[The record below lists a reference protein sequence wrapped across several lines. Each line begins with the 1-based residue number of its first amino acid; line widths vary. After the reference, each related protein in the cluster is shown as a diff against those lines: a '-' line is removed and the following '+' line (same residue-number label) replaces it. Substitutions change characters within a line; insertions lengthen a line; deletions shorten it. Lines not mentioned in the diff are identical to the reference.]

1 MKTVLRWVIGIS
13 ALVQTGHH
21 YAMGWKSHMGST
33 LACLEKDWQEGGNE
47 AQQYDLDRFCCN
59 GCCGSIFSQAIFE
72 NKSPSFIEHLIVC
85 GAQVQHNKTYTVTEY
100 RNGCI
105 IPATFLSN
113 SLAMAS
119 CHSNIETVRV
129 LIKHGGLKHL
139 DTGDKNGLLIRFI
152 RESKQKTIKCLEY
165 LIDEGCPVESDTDYL
180 SEIAYVSIPGQNK
193 TYCKKLTSPLIEA
206 VRLKAPQ
213 IIKLLLEVGA
223 DPNKKYGGKSA
234 WDIAQAKNWSQ
245 RIGSWLGK
253 AKPEEKNLL
262 EQSIDS
268 INAEK
273 EIINSEKAKVLAED
287 DKRQIQSTRLIKC
300 ITNNTK
306 LINIAYILSLQ
317 RR

>member
-1 MKTVLRWVIGIS
+1 MKIVLRWVIGIS
-13 ALVQTGHH
+13 ALIQTEDH

-33 LACLEKDWQEGGNE
+33 LVCLEKDWQEGGNE

-59 GCCGSIFSQAIFE
+59 GCCGSIFAQAIVT
-72 NKSPSFIEHLIVC
+72 NKPSSFIEYLITC
-85 GAQVQHNKTYTVTEY
+85 GAQVQQNKTYTVTEY

-105 IPATFLSN
+105 IPATFLSD

-119 CHSNIETVRV
+119 CSPNIETMRI
-129 LIKHGGLKHL
+129 LIKHGGLEKL
-139 DTGDKNGLLIRFI
+139 DTSDKNSLLIRFI
-152 RESKQKTIKCLEY
+152 RESKQKAIDCLEY
-165 LIDEGCPVESDTDYL
+165 LIDEGCPVESDADHL
-180 SEIAYVSIPGQNK
+180 SEIAYVSIPGQDK

-206 VRLKAPQ
+206 VGLRIPEVM
-213 IIKLLLEVGA
+213 KLLLEA
-223 DPNKKYGGKSA
+223 SANPNKKYGGKSA
-234 WDIAQAKNWSQ
+234 WEVAQAKNWSQ
-245 RIGSWLGK
+245 RIGSRLGK

-273 EIINSEKAKVLAED
+273 EIINREKAKLLAED

-306 LINIAYILSLQ
+306 LIDIDYLVSLQ